1 MQIPYLAL
9 CTVVIGT
16 WSSGHGPAWAQNYP
30 SKPVRIVTAEPGGG
44 NDLASRL
51 IAQGLTASLGQQV
64 IVDNRGGSG
73 LAAGDAVYKAQADG
87 HTLLLYGSTIWLLP
101 FMRDNV
107 PYDPVKD
114 FLPITMPV
122 ISPNIIVVHPSVAA
136 GSVKELIALAKSKP
150 GELNYASSGTGAATH
165 LAAELFKAMAGVNI
179 VRVPYRG
186 SGPALNAL
194 ISGQVQMMV
203 STTAAGWPHVK
214 SGRLKALA
222 VTTSQPTALA
232 PGLATVATT
241 GLPGY
246 QSATVSGV
254 FAPART
260 PAAII
265 SRLNDEIVRVLK
277 LPEVKERFFNAG
289 VEIIGSTPEQLAAT
303 VKSEMTVLGKLIKDV
318 GIREE

>member
-1 MQIPYLAL
+1 
-9 CTVVIGT
+9 
-16 WSSGHGPAWAQNYP
+16 
-30 SKPVRIVTAEPGGG
+30 VRIVTAEPGGG

-87 HTLLLYGSTIWLLP
+87 HTLLLYGSNIWLLP

-246 QSATVSGV
+246 QSATVYGV